1 MRGERKKSDSQFTIG
16 ERIREVPMMFSIR
29 GRSDLVS
36 LLLGLSINWIFVTTA
51 SAADPRRNPNRA
63 APYRSEEVQLNY
75 KKYLDEFRNYFGK

>member
-51 SAADPRRNPNRA
+51 SAADPRRNPKRA
-63 APYRSEEVQLNY
+63 APYQSEEVQVNY
-75 KKYLDEFRNYFGK
+75 KKYLDQFRNYFGK